1 MWCRDVWKCQ
11 EPFQN
16 TISWKNISANKF
28 LINVIPDQKSSN
40 NYIFWFRVCP
50 LATPLN
56 SKVPLFGKVFTVSNL
71 NKGTFL
77 RHFQQKSMVTHV
89 FEHKG
94 AHVPISHAQTMALPM
109 SFHWIFLSINTC
121 NFTKFYIHEV

>member
-1 MWCRDVWKCQ
+1 M
-11 EPFQN
+11 
-16 TISWKNISANKF
+16 
-28 LINVIPDQKSSN
+28 
-40 NYIFWFRVCP
+40 P

-56 SKVPLFGKVFTVSNL
+56 SKVPLLGKVFTESNL

-94 AHVPISHAQTMALPM
+94 AHVPISHAQTMATTNVFSLN
-109 SFHWIFLSINTC
+109 FLSIDAC